1 MIAAIVLSGGKSE
14 RMGRPKA
21 LLQFRGQSFLSTILA
36 AIDSCS
42 LKPVII
48 VAGHHFDVVAKAF
61 PNQKVIFNP
70 DYELGMSTSAKAGI
84 GALPANVDGAV
95 LFLVDHP
102 LIDGETIR
110 ALIRQV
116 KPGRIIVPV
125 FAGRRGHAIVI
136 AADLFP
142 EVLGLP
148 SDQGLNTVVKRNHD
162 RVIEVVV
169 GNAGVLRDIDT
180 PEQLAELLAEEQ

>member
-1 MIAAIVLSGGKSE
+1 
-14 RMGRPKA
+14 
-21 LLQFRGQSFLSTILA
+21 
-36 AIDSCS
+36 
-42 LKPVII
+42 
-48 VAGHHFDVVAKAF
+48 
-61 PNQKVIFNP
+61 
-70 DYELGMSTSAKAGI
+70 MSTSAKAGI

-125 FAGRRGHAIVI
+125 FAGRRGHPIVI

-169 GNAGVLRDIDT
+169 
-180 PEQLAELLAEEQ
+180 